1 MDSPSIHQFLTIY
14 TWFGLITLLCLI
26 ALIARKY
33 EQLSKE
39 RTYYQLFVLPGLVFT
54 VAAVAQTVSDRVVGD
69 VLGNVM
75 LLVGG
80 VLLAAMCLHMYH
92 LMTRG

>member
-14 TWFGLITLLCLI
+14 TWFGLAALLFLI

-39 RTYYQLFVLPGLVFT
+39 RTYYQLFVLPVIAFA
-54 VAAVAQTVSDRVVGD
+54 VAAVQQTHRDRVVGD
-69 VLGNVM
+69 ALGDVMMLIGGVM
-75 LLVGG
+75 L
-80 VLLAAMCLHMYH
+80 AAVCVHMYH

>member
-1 MDSPSIHQFLTIY
+1 MDSPSIHQVLTIY
-14 TWFGLITLLCLI
+14 TWFGLAALLFLI
-26 ALIARKY
+26 ALIGRKY

-39 RTYYQLFVLPGLVFT
+39 RTFYLLFALPVLAFA
-54 VAAVAQTVSDRVVGD
+54 VAAVRQTQRDRVVGD
-69 VLGNVM
+69 AVGDVM

-80 VLLAAMCLHMYH
+80 VMLAALCLHMYH

>member
-14 TWFGLITLLCLI
+14 TWFGLAALLCLI

-39 RTYYQLFVLPGLVFT
+39 RTYYQLFVLPGLAFA
-54 VAAVAQTVSDRVVGD
+54 VAAVAQTYSDRVVGD
-69 VLGNVM
+69 VVGDVM

-80 VLLAAMCLHMYH
+80 VLLAAICLHVYH